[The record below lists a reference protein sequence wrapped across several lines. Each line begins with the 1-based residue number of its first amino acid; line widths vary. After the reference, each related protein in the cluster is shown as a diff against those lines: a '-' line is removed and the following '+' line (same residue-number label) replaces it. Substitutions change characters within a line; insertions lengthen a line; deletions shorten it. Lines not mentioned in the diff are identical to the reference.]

1 MAGTA
6 TDQFEAYFKR
16 ADLDGDGRISG
27 VEAVAFF
34 QGSNLPKNVLAQI
47 WMHAD
52 QAKTGF
58 LGRTEFFNALKLVT
72 VAQSKRDL
80 TPDIVKAALYG
91 PAAAK
96 IPPPQINLAALSPP
110 QSNTMAAAPSPQMGA
125 AAATSSQN
133 FGLRGQGFLGPGLN
147 QQYPSQQ
154 NQTMRPPQ
162 LVPASTASRP
172 PQGITGPEVSRGGG
186 MVGPNVPNPN
196 ISSDWLSGRTGTAP
210 TGPRGISQSVPSSTL
225 TLQTPVPTPSHQT
238 TVDSKTLV
246 VSGNGFSSNS
256 AFGGDLFSAPSSIPK
271 QEHTGQ
277 TYSASIAPTS
287 LVITPVSSGSQPSS
301 KQNALDSLQAFSLQ
315 ATSGQFQQTQSSLNP
330 SQQISA
336 PGSSSLALSGIS
348 VAHGNATSDNSHIP
362 WPKMKPSDVQKYMKV
377 FMQVDTDRDGK
388 ITGEQARNLFLSW
401 RLPREVLKQVWDL
414 SDQDNDSMLS
424 LREFCFALY
433 LMEQYRGGRPLPAAL
448 PSNVTFDETLLS
460 MTGQSKMTYGNAA
473 WTGPGFGQQQGIP
486 GTRPMAPATGLRPPI
501 DRSPPRADGTVQ
513 ANQQNSGAPVLE
525 NSFLN
530 QSDNME
536 LNVANSMHQE
546 ATSGVKK
553 AEETENLILD
563 SREKI
568 EFYRTKM
575 QELVLYKSRC
585 DNRLN
590 EITERALADK
600 REAESLAKKYEEK
613 YKQVAEIAS
622 KLIIEE
628 AKFRDIQER
637 KTELHQAIVKMEQGG
652 SVDGIL
658 QVRADR
664 IQSDLDEL
672 FRALTER
679 CKKHEVDVKS
689 SAIVELPIG
698 WQPGIPEGA
707 ADWDEDWDKFEDEG
721 FVNDL
726 AHDVKNASSNTKFAF
741 NQTQQN
747 FPDDNSSHGLSLDTK
762 GKQGDSLSNGDYP
775 IGSES
780 AYTHSEDDVAR
791 SPHDSPAGR
800 TAFEIP
806 SHDFSDVH
814 FEKSSEADAET
825 HRSFDDSTWG
835 AFDNNDDVDSVWG
848 FNTVNTKNSDS
859 EKQRDFF
866 GSDNFGLSPVRTASP
881 HADSIFQT
889 KSPFTFEDSVPGT
902 PLSKFGNSPRYSEA
916 GDHFDNLSSFDSFS
930 MHDSGFT
937 SHPERLTRFD
947 SISSSKDLSYN
958 HDKFTRF
965 DSISSSRDFG
975 YNHERLTRFDSIN
988 STKDFSQSGA
998 FSFDDT
1004 DPFGSSGPFKVSSDS
1019 QTPKRNSDN
1028 WSAF

>member
-1 MAGTA
+1 MAGTSM
-6 TDQFEAYFKR
+6 DQFEAYFRR

-27 VEAVAFF
+27 AEAVGFF

-58 LGRTEFFNALKLVT
+58 LGRAEFFNALKLVT

-80 TPDIVKAALYG
+80 TTDIVKAALYG

-96 IPPPQINLAALSPP
+96 IPAPQINLAALSPP
-110 QSNTMAAAPSPQMGA
+110 QSNTMTVAPPPLMGA

-133 FGLRGQGFLGPGLN
+133 FGFRGQGFPSPILN

-154 NQTMRPPQ
+154 NQIMRPPQ
-162 LVPASTASRP
+162 PVPASTASHP
-172 PQGITGPEVSRGGG
+172 PQLIAGPQLSVGGG
-186 MVGPNVPNPN
+186 VVGPNVPNSN
-196 ISSDWLSGRTGTAP
+196 ISSDWFSRTNMAP
-210 TGPRGISQSVPSSTL
+210 TQPRGISPSVPSSTS
-225 TLQTPVPTPSHQT
+225 TLQTPVPAPSQQT
-238 TVDSKTLV
+238 AIVSKALV

-256 AFGGDLFSAPSSIPK
+256 AFGNDLFSAPLSIPK
-271 QEHTGQ
+271 QEPGGQ
-277 TYSASIAPTS
+277 NYSASSAPTS
-287 LVITPVSSGSQPSS
+287 SAITPVSSGSQPSS
-301 KQNALDSLQAFSLQ
+301 KQNALDSLHAFSLQ
-315 ATSGQFQQTQSSLNP
+315 STSGQFQQAQSSLNR
-330 SQQISA
+330 SQQSSA
-336 PGSSSLALSGIS
+336 PGSSLLASSGIS
-348 VAHGNATSDNSHIP
+348 VGHGNATSDNSHIP
-362 WPKMKPSDVQKYMKV
+362 WPKMKPSDVQKYTKV

-401 RLPREVLKQVWDL
+401 RLPRDVLKQVWDL

-433 LMEQYRGGRPLPAAL
+433 MMEQYREGRPLPPAL
-448 PSNVTFDETLLS
+448 PSNVLYDETLLS
-460 MTGQSKMTYGNAA
+460 MTGQPKMTYGNAA
-473 WTGPGFGQQQGIP
+473 WAGPGLGQQQGMP
-486 GTRPMAPATGLRPPI
+486 GSLPMAPATGLRPPI
-501 DRSPPRADGTVQ
+501 QGSSPQADDIVQ
-513 ANQQNSGAPVLE
+513 ANQQKSRARVLE
-525 NSFLN
+525 DSFLN

-536 LNVANSMHQE
+536 LNVANSNGQE
-546 ATSGVKK
+546 ATTTGKK
-553 AEETENLILD
+553 VEKTENLILD
-563 SREKI
+563 SKEKM
-568 EFYRTKM
+568 EFYRPKM

-600 REAESLAKKYEEK
+600 CEAESLSKKYEEK

-622 KLIIEE
+622 KLTIEE

-664 IQSDLDEL
+664 VQTDLEEL
-672 FRALTER
+672 MRAVTER
-679 CKKHEVDVKS
+679 CKKNGVDVKS

-698 WQPGIPEGA
+698 WQPEIPEGA
-707 ADWDEDWDKFEDEG
+707 AEWDEDWDKFEDEG

-726 AHDVKNASSNTKFAF
+726 ALDVKNVSSKTKPAF
-741 NQTQQN
+741 IQTEQN
-747 FPDDNSSHGLSLDTK
+747 FLDDNASHGSSLDTK
-762 GKQGDSLSNGDYP
+762 GNQD
-775 IGSES
+775 
-780 AYTHSEDDVAR
+780 R

-800 TAFEIP
+800 TAFE
-806 SHDFSDVH
+806 SLSQDFSDVH

-848 FNTVNTKNSDS
+848 FNDANTKNSDT

-866 GSDNFGLSPVRTASP
+866 GSDSFGLSPVKTASP

-916 GDHFDNLSSFDSFS
+916 GDHFDNLSRFDSFS
-930 MHDSGFT
+930 MHDARYS
-937 SHPERLTRFD
+937 SHPEKLTRFD
-947 SISSSKDLSYN
+947 SISSGQDFGYN
-958 HDKFTRF
+958 SESFTRF
-965 DSISSSRDFG
+965 DSISGSRDFG
-975 YNHERLTRFDSIN
+975 HNHGRLTGFESTN
-988 STKDFSQSGA
+988 STRDFSHSGA
-998 FSFDDT
+998 FSLDDT

-1019 QTPKRNSDN
+1019 ETPKRSSDN